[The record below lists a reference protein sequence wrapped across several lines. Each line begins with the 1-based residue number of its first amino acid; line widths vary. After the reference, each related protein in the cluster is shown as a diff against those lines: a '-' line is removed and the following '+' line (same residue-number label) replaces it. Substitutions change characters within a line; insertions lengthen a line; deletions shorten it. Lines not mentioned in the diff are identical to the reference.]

1 MSRNDSDN
9 SARGDELLTFKEVR
23 AMCKLRS
30 RSTLWKWQNERG
42 LRTITIDGVKRIR
55 RSDLNEFLRRHAS

>member
-1 MSRNDSDN
+1 
-9 SARGDELLTFKEVR
+9 
-23 AMCKLRS
+23 MCKLRS